1 MPQMSF
7 AMLRQLRWL
16 RRLRRWF
23 TVVLC
28 ALVLMAGIGQ
38 AGQAVHAHAS
48 ENDAL
53 YAELATRPLNV
64 PTVGAGDA
72 CPHSAVGPIAVE
84 RIGSSLGGGPV
95 FLTLGHDGVAQFHSY
110 DKSDGLYTTR
120 IIWAV
125 APDIRSPV
133 LVRGQQINGPNIVR
147 FAYDGP
153 ATLDALRFGAAPD
166 VPLIEAEDE
175 WRFAA
180 ASLGVAGP
188 GCYVLQAD
196 GPYFSESVVFAVAVA

>member
-1 MPQMSF
+1 MSF
-7 AMLRQLRWL
+7 AIPRRLC
-16 RRLRRWF
+16 RLRRWF
-23 TVVLC
+23 TVALC
-28 ALVLMAGIGQ
+28 ALALMTGIGQ
-38 AGQAVHAHAS
+38 MAHAHAG

-120 IIWAV
+120 TIWAI

-147 FAYDGP
+147 FAHDGP

-166 VPLIEAEDE
+166 VPLAEAEDE

-196 GPYFSESVVFAVAVA
+196 GPYFSESVVFEVAVA